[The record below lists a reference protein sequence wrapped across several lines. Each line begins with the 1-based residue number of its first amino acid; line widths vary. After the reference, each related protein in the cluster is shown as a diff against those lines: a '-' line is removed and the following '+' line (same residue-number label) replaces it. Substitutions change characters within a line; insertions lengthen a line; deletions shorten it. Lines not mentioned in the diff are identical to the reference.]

1 MGRGHKPENHLE
13 ANRMKPLD
21 LPAVVAFLKANS
33 ENPADPGDPYMQAIA
48 HIDRLANAL
57 IDANDG
63 DSWYRVQFR
72 TGLSPE
78 KCKNVV
84 EVSGDALAYLLG
96 K

>member
-1 MGRGHKPENHLE
+1 
-13 ANRMKPLD
+13 MKPLD
-21 LPAVVAFLKANS
+21 LPAVVAFLQANS
-33 ENPADPGDPYMQAIA
+33 EAPQDPSDLHMQAIA

-57 IDANDG
+57 VDATDG
-63 DSWYRVQFR
+63 ESWYRVQFR
-72 TGLSPE
+72 TGLNLE